1 MKRTA
6 FIVGLGLLLTGMA
19 ACEKDNYEAPDAALY
34 GSIYDAG
41 TKELLEQDVIRG
53 SVVEL
58 KEHGWDNVQ
67 PQWLIF
73 KTDGS
78 YENSLLFEASYTVAP
93 VRGNFIPV
101 EPQDVRIAGRTQLD
115 FNVTPYIRII
125 SPAITRTGNLVTATF
140 KLQQQVTNN
149 VRKIGLYAH
158 SDFRVGETLR
168 LTAAE
173 QDINAVTDP
182 ATTYSLTIDLNAP
195 NVRDILKPGRTYFF
209 RIGALIDAVE
219 SKPNYAKAVS
229 FDL

>member
-6 FIVGLGLLLTGMA
+6 YILGLLLVGFS
-19 ACEKDNYEAPDAALY
+19 ACKKDNYDGPTAALY
-34 GSIYDAG
+34 GNIFDAG
-41 TKELLEQDVIRG
+41 TKEPLEQDVIRG

-58 KEHGWDNVQ
+58 KEHGWENVQ

-73 KTDGS
+73 KVDGS
-78 YENSLLFEASYTVAP
+78 YENSLLFEADYSVAP

-101 EPQDVRIAGRTQLD
+101 EPQDMRIAGRTKMD
-115 FNVTPYIRII
+115 FNVTPYIRIVNP
-125 SPAITRTGNLVTATF
+125 SITRSGNIVTATF
-140 KLQQQVTNN
+140 RLTQQVANN

-158 SDFRVGETLR
+158 SDFRVGESLR

-173 QDINAVTDP
+173 QDINGVTDP
-182 ATTYSLTIDLNAP
+182 ATTYTLTIDLNAP
-195 NVRDILKPGRTYFF
+195 NVRDILKPGKTYFF

>member
-6 FIVGLGLLLTGMA
+6 FILGLLLVGFT
-19 ACEKDNYEAPDAALY
+19 ACEKDNYDAPDAALY
-34 GSIYDAG
+34 GNIYDAG

-53 SVVEL
+53 SVVEI
-58 KEHGWDNVQ
+58 KEHGWENVQ

-73 KTDGS
+73 KVDGS
-78 YENSLLFEASYTVAP
+78 YENSLLFENNYSVAP

-101 EPQDVRIAGRTQLD
+101 EPQDVRIAGRTKLD
-115 FNVTPYIRII
+115 FSVTPYIRII
-125 SPAITRTGNLVTATF
+125 NPSITKNGNIVTATF

-168 LTAAE
+168 LAAAE
-173 QDINAVTDP
+173 QDVNAVTDP
-182 ATTYSLTIDLNAP
+182 NHTYTLTIDLSAP
-195 NVRDILKPGRTYFF
+195 NISNVLKPGRTYFF

>member
-6 FIVGLGLLLTGMA
+6 FILGLLLAGLT
-19 ACEKDNYEAPDAALY
+19 ACEKDNYDAPTAGLY

-41 TKELLEQDVIRG
+41 TKQLLEQDVIRG

-73 KTDGS
+73 KADGN
-78 YENSLLFEASYTVAP
+78 YENSLLFEADYSVAP

-101 EPQDVRIAGRTQLD
+101 EPQDIRIAGRTKMD
-115 FNVTPYIRII
+115 FNVTPYIRIVNP
-125 SPAITRTGNLVTATF
+125 SVTKNGNIVTATF

-173 QDINAVTDP
+173 QDINAVADP
-182 ATTYSLTIDLNAP
+182 NTTYTLTIDLQSP
-195 NVRDILKPGRTYFF
+195 NVRDILKPGKTYYF

-219 SKPNYAKAVS
+219 SKPNYAKAVP

>member
-6 FIVGLGLLLTGMA
+6 FILGLLLVGFT
-19 ACEKDNYEAPDAALY
+19 ACEKDNYDAPTAALY
-34 GSIYDAG
+34 GSIFDAG

-53 SVVEL
+53 SVVEI

-73 KTDGS
+73 KTDGQ
-78 YENSLLFEASYTVAP
+78 YENSLLFENDYTVAP

-101 EPQDVRIAGRTQLD
+101 EPQDIRIAGRTKLD
-115 FNVTPYIRII
+115 FNVTPYIRVVNP
-125 SPAITRTGNLVTATF
+125 SITRAGNIVTATF

-158 SDFRVGETLR
+158 SDFRVGESLR
-168 LTAAE
+168 LTASE
-173 QDINAVTDP
+173 QDINAVSDP
-182 ATTYSLTIDLNAP
+182 NTTYTLTIDLSAP
-195 NVRDILKPGRTYFF
+195 NVRDILKPGRTYYF
-209 RIGALIDAVE
+209 RIGALIDATE